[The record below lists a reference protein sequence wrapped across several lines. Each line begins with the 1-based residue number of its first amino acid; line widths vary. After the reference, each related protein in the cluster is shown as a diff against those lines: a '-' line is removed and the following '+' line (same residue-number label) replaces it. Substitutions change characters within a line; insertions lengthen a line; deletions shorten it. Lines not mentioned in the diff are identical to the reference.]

1 MDRTSFYYRF
11 DRALGYGQRLPEPQ
25 NEEERR
31 YRDRR
36 LRDRDRERERAEAE
50 HAAAMA
56 RPVVTLDVEWSSD
69 GSLLDVRGTC
79 THSDVTGT
87 LRLVRKRRDVGSGM
101 PLLSFAGPVVV
112 LQGRPWTLAGQL
124 MPNPL
129 RRIEVPVSEG
139 WDHAERVAGE
149 TAFAQ
154 ILVSEVPEVVADGI
168 FERFGIPPHGVLEK
182 WTRIGGARRKEMQAA
197 WEADWAER
205 HGRPYA
211 RGGGPARR
219 EDAESGSVPPDRPL
233 LVKAIEQLQTR
244 DKRIAAAMRSYSGP
258 RTKRQGSPYLRNL
271 RRHAGIPDI
280 SASDR
285 ARVWRKLRKSQ

>member
-1 MDRTSFYYRF
+1 MDRTSFRYRF
-11 DRALGYGQRLPEPQ
+11 DRALAWGQRLPEPQ

-36 LRDRDRERERAEAE
+36 LRDQDKKRKRAEAE

-69 GSLLDVRGTC
+69 GSLLDVSGTC
-79 THSDVTGT
+79 SHSEVTGA
-87 LRLVRKRRDVGSGM
+87 LRLVRKRRDVGS
-101 PLLSFAGPVVV
+101 PLLSFAAPVVV

-129 RRIEVPVSEG
+129 RKIEVPVSEG
-139 WDHAERVAGE
+139 WDHAERVAGA

-154 ILVSEVPEVVADGI
+154 ILASEVPEAVTDPI
-168 FERFGIPPHGVLEK
+168 FERFGIPPHGVLEE

-205 HGRPYA
+205 HGRPYS
-211 RGGGPARR
+211 RGGGDGPARR
-219 EDAESGSVPPDRPL
+219 EGAESGAVPSEEP
-233 LVKAIEQLQTR
+233 TR
-244 DKRIAAAMRSYSGP
+244 DDRIAAAMRSYSGP
-258 RTKRQGSPYLRNL
+258 RTKRQGWPYLRNL
-271 RRHAGIPDI
+271 RRHAGIPI

-285 ARVWRKLRKSQ
+285 ARVWRTLRKSQ